1 MSPPVSRALFLNP
14 GRYVRAGPAA
24 QTLEKAK
31 GVEVLMES
39 PNPKT
44 PDSDAR
50 AGPGAQTLEKAKGVE
65 VLTEAC
71 AACKA
76 AIDKRK
82 GRLVIKEAARAVR
95 ASGARPCSLLHARG
109 LESGAWDRAG
119 GRQLV

>member
-14 GRYVRAGPAA
+14 GRYV
-24 QTLEKAK
+24 
-31 GVEVLMES
+31 
-39 PNPKT
+39 
-44 PDSDAR
+44 R

-95 ASGARPCSLLHARG
+95 ASGARPCSLLHARC